1 MPKVKLLLKIIVSY
15 EIICV
20 FRLFLLILRVF
31 CGDEC
36 KVISLKFKGKDMNTG
51 RKIVM
56 TVISVLLMALA
67 VFVYVKFFFVYSQGV
82 NEGDINYFQYEGFVF
97 KTYEGKMIQTGYNS
111 RNSSATIQS
120 NEFKF
125 SVEDEA
131 VARQIENNSSRQ
143 IKLHWKRYL
152 GTLPWR
158 GNSEYVVDSVVYVH
172 PIVLPAEPIDD
183 LLTLPEAR

>member
-1 MPKVKLLLKIIVSY
+1 MKTSGKII
-15 EIICV
+15 
-20 FRLFLLILRVF
+20 
-31 CGDEC
+31 
-36 KVISLKFKGKDMNTG
+36 
-51 RKIVM
+51 
-56 TVISVLLMALA
+56 TVLTTLVLVGLA
-67 VFVYVKFFFVYSQGV
+67 MFFYVKFFFVYSQGV
-82 NEGDINYFQYEGFVF
+82 NEGDINYFQNEGFIF

-125 SVEDEA
+125 SVVDEQ

-158 GNSEYVVDSVVYVH
+158 GNSEYVVDSVVS
-172 PIVLPAEPIDD
+172 VLSPNMPVVPMDD
-183 LLTLPEAR
+183 PLELPVE

>member
-1 MPKVKLLLKIIVSY
+1 MNIGGKIIAIVSTLA
-15 EIICV
+15 V
-20 FRLFLLILRVF
+20 V
-31 CGDEC
+31 
-36 KVISLKFKGKDMNTG
+36 
-51 RKIVM
+51 
-56 TVISVLLMALA
+56 ALA
-67 VFVYVKFFFVYSQGV
+67 IFVYVKFFFVYSQGV
-82 NEGDINYFQYEGFVF
+82 NEGDINYFQYEGFIF

-125 SVEDEA
+125 SVVDEA

-158 GNSEYVVDSVVYVH
+158 GNSEYVVDSVVSVQ
-172 PIVLPAEPIDD
+172 PLGVPVIPMDD
-183 LLTLPEAR
+183 PLTLPVEN